1 MLLNLTFTCAI
12 MIVWIY
18 IDERQVIIL
27 TPKQEKFCAEYL
39 YDLNATQAAIRAGYS
54 KKTAYSMGQ
63 RLLKNVEIQAKIK
76 ESRNAYLDKA
86 ILTAKEVE
94 YILSTA
100 ARGELEEEV
109 VITVGIGDG
118 ESRAEVVKKK
128 IGARDRIK
136 AAELMGKRHNLFGK
150 DTEVQVTPIIISG
163 EGEIRE

>member
-1 MLLNLTFTCAI
+1 M
-12 MIVWIY
+12 
-18 IDERQVIIL
+18 
-27 TPKQEKFCAEYL
+27 
-39 YDLNATQAAIRAGYS
+39 
-54 KKTAYSMGQ
+54 
-63 RLLKNVEIQAKIK
+63 
-76 ESRNAYLDKA
+76 DKA

-163 EGEIRE
+163 EGEIRD